1 VTSLG
6 YPRPG
11 ERLGHFVVGRRIG
24 GGGMGVVF
32 EAHDEALD
40 RQVAIKIISPH
51 LADDPAFRERFIR
64 EARSLAS
71 LDSTHVVHVYAH
83 GEATPEEGGRLYL
96 VTQLIP
102 DGDLGGLLQ
111 AYGAPPPAMALDLLA
126 QIADGLADAHA
137 AGLIHRDIKPAN
149 VLLRR
154 RTDGNQAYLSDFGI
168 ARPIDAASSGTA
180 GTTTGT
186 MGTPTYMAPELHLG
200 DQPSVASD
208 VYSLGC
214 LLWAAL
220 TGRAPYAGTSDYQ
233 IVTAHLE
240 QPVPQLDPSSELA
253 VEANRILRTSM
264 AKNPAERYASAAAMR
279 DDLRRAA
286 LLPEAPLTGPP
297 VEESADEPA
306 PTAASG
312 RPPRAAVAAA
322 LAVVLVIATLGVW
335 ALALRGDADD
345 STAGSDPPTAGPA
358 TTAASSP
365 TSSDSGSADPP
376 AGGDEAKAIANFAEA
391 LVKEGGFNQEQ
402 ADCVARDVVTNVGL
416 PALVEAGFF
425 DEDMTFLDPDLA
437 ALPEIKSALTQATIT
452 CLG

>member
-1 VTSLG
+1 MTSLG
-6 YPRPG
+6 YPRAG

-111 AYGAPPPAMALDLLA
+111 AYGAPPPAMALDLLG

-154 RTDGNQAYLSDFGI
+154 RVDGNQAYLSDFGI
-168 ARPIDAASSGTA
+168 ARPIDAESS

-264 AKNPAERYASAAAMR
+264 AKAPAERYPSAAAMR

-286 LLPEAPLTGPP
+286 LLPEAPLGELP
-297 VEESADEPA
+297 VEETTDEPA
-306 PTAASG
+306 AAAPAG
-312 RPPRAAVAAA
+312 RPARAAVAAA
-322 LAVVLVIATLGVW
+322 LAVVLVIAALGVW
-335 ALALRGDADD
+335 ALTLRGDADD

-358 TTAASSP
+358 TTASSSSSTP
-365 TSSDSGSADPP
+365 TPSDSGSADPP
-376 AGGDEAKAIANFAEA
+376 ADGDEEKAITGFAKA

-416 PALVEAGFF
+416 PALVAAGFF
-425 DEDMTFLDPDLA
+425 DENMKFLNPDLDD
-437 ALPEIKSALTQATIT
+437 LPEIKSALTQATIT
-452 CLG
+452 CLA

>member
-1 VTSLG
+1 MSSLG

-51 LADDPAFRERFIR
+51 LADDSAFRERFIR

-126 QIADGLADAHA
+126 QVADGLADAHA

-154 RTDGNQAYLSDFGI
+154 RADGNQAYLSDFGI
-168 ARPIDAASSGTA
+168 ARPIDAGSSGA
-180 GTTTGT
+180 SGTTTGT

-200 DQPSVASD
+200 EPPSVASD

-253 VEANRILRTSM
+253 VEANRILRRSM
-264 AKNPAERYASAAAMR
+264 AKSPAERYPSAAAMR

-286 LLPEAPLTGPP
+286 LLPEAPLAAPP
-297 VEESADEPA
+297 VEGTAEELVA
-306 PTAASG
+306 PSG
-312 RPPRAAVAAA
+312 RPRRAVVAAA
-322 LAVVLVIATLGVW
+322 LAVVLVVAAFGVW
-335 ALALRGDADD
+335 ALAFRGDSDD
-345 STAGSDPPTAGPA
+345 STAASDPPTAGPA
-358 TTAASSP
+358 SSP
-365 TSSDSGSADPP
+365 ATGTASPTNA
-376 AGGDEAKAIANFAEA
+376 DEAKAIAGFAAA
-391 LVKEGGFNQEQ
+391 LEKQGGFTHEQ
-402 ADCVARDVVTNVGL
+402 ADCVARDVITTVGL

-425 DEDMTFLDPDLA
+425 DEDLKFLDPDLA
-437 ALPEIKSALTQATIT
+437 ELPEIKSALTQATIT
-452 CLG
+452 CLA

>member
-1 VTSLG
+1 MTSSLG

-11 ERLGHFVVGRRIG
+11 ERLGQFVVGRRIG

-32 EAHDEALD
+32 EAHDEVLD

-51 LADDPAFRERFIR
+51 LADDPGFRERFIR

-71 LDSTHVVHVYAH
+71 LDSSHVVHVYAH

-111 AYGAPPPAMALDLLA
+111 AYGAPPPAMAVDLIA
-126 QIADGLADAHA
+126 QVADGLADAHA

-149 VLLRR
+149 VLLRKR
-154 RTDGNQAYLSDFGI
+154 ADGNQAYLSDFGI
-168 ARPIDAASSGTA
+168 ARHVAADPS

-233 IVTAHLE
+233 VVTAHLE
-240 QPVPQLDPSSELA
+240 APVPQLEPASELA
-253 VEANRILRTSM
+253 VEANRILRSAM
-264 AKNPAERYASAAAMR
+264 AKSPADRYPSAAAMR
-279 DDLRRAA
+279 DDLRRASG
-286 LLPEAPLTGPP
+286 LSTEEIAPGT
-297 VEESADEPA
+297 DEPA
-306 PTAASG
+306 EPEVDRRRLGIFVALATG
-312 RPPRAAVAAA
+312 AAVLVVG
-322 LAVVLVIATLGVW
+322 LAVS
-335 ALALRGDADD
+335 LALRGGDD
-345 STAGSDPPTAGPA
+345 DRSTTPDPST
-358 TTAASSP
+358 SSP
-365 TSSDSGSADPP
+365 TSSATSSPTGV
-376 AGGDEAKAIANFAEA
+376 G
-391 LVKEGGFNQEQ
+391 
-402 ADCVARDVVTNVGL
+402 ARRRPRWRTS
-416 PALVEAGFF
+416 PR
-425 DEDMTFLDPDLA
+425 P
-437 ALPEIKSALTQATIT
+437 
-452 CLG
+452 